1 MASWSPCIRGSSSG
15 FSAIMGALVCQLG
28 IRSFS
33 FQATYAQ
40 LRVALSCLALLNTD
54 PSFGIDYTF
63 QADANLQQNYNTN
76 ILLLPASLNPEAV
89 WGSEMNLQTSLMA
102 ENPTWTVKCNARF
115 DNWFYYPAS
124 GLNMQNQYVDGQY
137 AYSTERSRFELSGG
151 YISDAIL
158 ASKTEQILGVVFG
171 RVQRDMFTA
180 MPSWTY
186 SLSEYTKAS
195 LTYSYYNSKYGSNPL
210 VSSVN
215 TSPLYPSSTSNSL
228 SSNLNHQISE
238 YWSVNGLLSATAF
251 VTQTSTIDYLNLM
264 IGGKYAP
271 GSNTEIAISGGG
283 QYSHSTTNVRI
294 AGQNVSLHND
304 LFNPLFNISIKQNFE
319 YSAVILS
326 YSQQSTPSINGNLFK
341 SDYVSISANH
351 RLSPQ
356 LNGGLKLSYN
366 KVSTP
371 NQSRSSSSQDYY
383 QLGGD
388 LSYNLS
394 ENASISSSYN
404 FQAREIGANAGVY
417 SEPQYGHVISLNY
430 HYIFDKLHY

>member
-1 MASWSPCIRGSSSG
+1 
-15 FSAIMGALVCQLG
+15 
-28 IRSFS
+28 
-33 FQATYAQ
+33 
-40 LRVALSCLALLNTD
+40 LNAD

-76 ILLLPASLNPEAV
+76 ILLLPAALNPDAV
-89 WGSEMNLQTSLMA
+89 WGSEMNLQTIFMA
-102 ENPTWTVKCNARF
+102 ENPTWTAKGNARF

-137 AYSTERSRFELSGG
+137 AYSTERSRFELGGG

-171 RVQRDMFTA
+171 RVQRELFSV

-186 SLSEYTKAS
+186 SISEYTKAS

-215 TSPLYPSSTSNSL
+215 TSALYPSSSSNSL
-228 SSNLNHQISE
+228 STNLNHQVSE
-238 YWSVNGLLSATAF
+238 YLSVNGMLSATAF
-251 VTQTSTIDYLNLM
+251 VTQTNTINYLNLTL
-264 IGGKYAP
+264 GSKYAAS
-271 GSNTEIAISGGG
+271 SNTEIIISGGG
-283 QYSHSTTNVRI
+283 QYSQSTTKIRFL
-294 AGQNVSLHND
+294 GQNTSFHNN

-319 YSAVILS
+319 YTAVILS

-351 RLSPQ
+351 RFSPR
-356 LNGGLKLSYN
+356 LNGSLRLSYN
-366 KVSTP
+366 KISTP
-371 NQSRSSSSQDYY
+371 TQSGSSSSQNYY
-383 QLGGD
+383 QVGGD

-394 ENASISSSYN
+394 ENAVLNSSYN
-404 FQAREIGANAGVY
+404 FQVREIGAYTAVY
-417 SEPQYGHVISLNY
+417 SEPQYGHVISLNL